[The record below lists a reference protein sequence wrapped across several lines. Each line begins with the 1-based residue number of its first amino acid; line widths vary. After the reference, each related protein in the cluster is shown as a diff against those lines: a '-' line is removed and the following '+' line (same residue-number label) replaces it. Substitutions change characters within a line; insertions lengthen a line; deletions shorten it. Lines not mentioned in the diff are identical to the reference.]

1 MSPQLMALPLR
12 IQLSVSYGGKGEVD
26 SSWQFERWLQ
36 RVCQLKIDPV
46 HVAKRQTTA
55 ATEPVL

>member
-1 MSPQLMALPLR
+1 MALPLR

-55 ATEPVL
+55 ATEASAVS